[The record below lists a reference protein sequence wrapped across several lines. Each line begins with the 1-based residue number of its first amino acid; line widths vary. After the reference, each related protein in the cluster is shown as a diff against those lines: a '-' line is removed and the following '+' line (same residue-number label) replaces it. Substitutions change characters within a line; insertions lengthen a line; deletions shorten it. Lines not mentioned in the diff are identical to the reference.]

1 MICNVIRKQGSAIR
15 DAGGKDVM
23 NRRARSTEGGEIKVK
38 AASRRRIP
46 AGQVSIFITRILIRS
61 IKFHYA
67 SAAVATGQRL
77 KSFRIIRFTFRV
89 ELMELNITVG
99 SR

>member
-1 MICNVIRKQGSAIR
+1 MISNVIRRQGSAIR

-23 NRRARSTEGGEIKVK
+23 NARPVRPRGRNKSQGCL
-38 AASRRRIP
+38 SRVP
-46 AGQVSIFITRILIRS
+46 AGQVSIFITWILIRS

-67 SAAVATGQRL
+67 YAAVPTGQRL
-77 KSFRIIRFTFRV
+77 ESFRIIRFTFRV
-89 ELMELNITVG
+89 ELMELNIMVR